1 VANPAYLIVAIDIHD
16 QEAFGSYVE
25 QAVPMLQEYGGVIL
39 AATPNLTVERG
50 VWPRQHLTLIKFPS
64 PSQAEQFYQ
73 SEAHQP
79 VKALRKSASDGDLVL
94 VQGQPDSESDKAD
107 DQSTPHY
114 LLGTTTMTDT
124 GWITE
129 YMQKTPPASA
139 KFGVQSLIMG
149 GDFTVLEGNWPRES
163 FVLLKLPSAQAY
175 QDFWFGEDYRAMKE
189 LREANTIADHV
200 SFAGVVE

>member
-1 VANPAYLIVAIDIHD
+1 VTNPTYMIVAIDIHD
-16 QEAFGSYVE
+16 PETFGRYVE
-25 QAVPMLQEYGGVIL
+25 QAVPLLQEQGGEIL

-50 VWPRQHLTLIKFPS
+50 AWPRQRLTLIKFPTW
-64 PSQAEQFYQ
+64 SQAELFYQ
-73 SEAHQP
+73 SDAYQP
-79 VKALRKSASDGDLVL
+79 VKALRESASDGDLVL
-94 VQGQPDSESDKAD
+94 VQGQPDSESDKLD
-107 DQSTPHY
+107 GQSTPHY

-139 KFGVQSLIMG
+139 KFGVQGLIMG

-163 FVLLKLPSAQAY
+163 FVLLKLPSARAY
-175 QDFWFGEDYRAMKE
+175 QDFWFGEEYRAMKE